1 MSYIAVN
8 EQRESVIDFSYN
20 MVFDSLGF
28 VSPMPLPKP
37 AWQSVLWPYTPIVWG
52 RKDNSLHDSVIKI
65 LVCTL
70 QSIGINFIHV
80 RSKKGCM
87 FILQ

>member
-52 RKDNSLHDSVIKI
+52 RKDKLSWPI
-65 LVCTL
+65 L
-70 QSIGINFIHV
+70 
-80 RSKKGCM
+80 
-87 FILQ
+87 